1 MIGVALLT
9 KQAYPVPAQPYHC
22 ARDAEWPWN
31 IRVVHVDGANLTA
44 NNILS
49 ADLPELACRNLQ
61 VGEKISA
68 MGYPSAGQ
76 TNTLFEVRGEIIG
89 GIGPQFLYPAAL
101 PTTQGMSGGP
111 VWTSADEWS
120 A

>member
-1 MIGVALLT
+1 MTARHVIESALATPNAVIGVALLT

-22 ARDAEWPWN
+22 ARDAEWPD
-31 IRVVHVDGANLTA
+31 ICVVHVDGANLTA

-68 MGYPSAGQ
+68 MGV
-76 TNTLFEVRGEIIG
+76 NRRWIG
-89 GIGPQFLYPAAL
+89 TPYRHPKGTPL
-101 PTTQGMSGGP
+101 SGGF
-111 VWTSADEWS
+111 WR
-120 A
+120 